1 MKQVFS
7 FLSILAV
14 ASISCKE
21 NNDCCAQTPNPT
33 ELKVS
38 IGLVGDAA
46 DVQTITTGGTVLMGG
61 STDVDEAIKWMI
73 RKSGGGD
80 FIVIRATGST
90 GYSEYIKGL
99 GQLNSVETLLID
111 SRDKANLET
120 TKNAI
125 MNAEALFIAGGDQKN
140 YVDFWKDTETAKA
153 IQYLIDVK
161 KAPIGGT
168 SAGCAILSG
177 YIFDAKNGTAV
188 SGAALANP
196 FDSQVSVI
204 KSFIQLPFLE
214 NVIADQHYSQRDRQ
228 GRHVVFMARMLK
240 DFGVSLAKGIGV
252 DEKTAV
258 AIDEKGQSFIFGS
271 GNAYFLFADQLPEQC
286 ESQKKL
292 NWDNNGKAI
301 RCFVW
306 AGTNSGTEGLNLS
319 ANPAGQPNQYWTIV
333 DGVFKSR

>member
-21 NNDCCAQTPNPT
+21 NNDCCAKTPNPT

-38 IGLVGDAA
+38 IGLAGDPA

-61 STDVDEAIKWMI
+61 STDVDDAIKWMI

-90 GYSEYIKGL
+90 GYNEYIEGL

-188 SGAALANP
+188 SEAALANP

-258 AIDEKGQSFIFGS
+258 AIDEKGQSLVFGS
-271 GNAYFLFADQLPEQC
+271 GNAYFLFADQLPERC

-292 NWDNNGKAI
+292 TWDNNGKAI
-301 RCFVW
+301 RCFVR
-306 AGTNSGTEGLNLS
+306 AGTNSGTEGLNVS
-319 ANPAGQPNQYWTIV
+319 ANPSGQPNQYWTIV